1 MSDSDS
7 PLDAPPATSWR
18 LTLPHTPEAVPMARN
33 LIRGVMAVLD
43 APANSDTA
51 ELLTSELVANAVE
64 HAEGDEPIELV
75 VELLPSGFQV
85 EVHDRDPAPPGEL
98 GLREP
103 HPTPHPLEERG
114 RGLLLIRTLS
124 ADSGYRTTPHGKA
137 VWFTLPPVH

>member
-1 MSDSDS
+1 MSDSDP
-7 PLDAPPATSWR
+7 PLDAPAATRWR
-18 LTLPHTPEAVPMARN
+18 LTLPHTPEAVPRART
-33 LIRGVMAVLD
+33 LIREVLAALA
-43 APANSDTA
+43 APADSDTA

-64 HAEGDEPIELV
+64 HADGDEPIELV

-98 GLREP
+98 GVQDP
-103 HPTPHPLEERG
+103 HPLPHPLEERG

-137 VWFTLPPVH
+137 VWFTLSAPD